1 MTPKKK
7 LKIVFIHPDLGIGG
21 AERLVLD
28 VAAAFKKQNHEVLFV
43 TNHYNQTHAFEELK
57 NGEFPVEVY
66 GDWLPRTI
74 YGRFQALC
82 AYLRMIYLIVFYL
95 VFGKNSQ
102 SPDLYFVD
110 LIPVAVPFLKFANK
124 RVIYYC
130 HHPDL
135 LASPPGGCLKR
146 FYRKPI
152 DWLEF
157 KATSF
162 ADIILVNSVY
172 TASIFRETFPQI
184 KKPIQILYPT
194 IAYSYLE
201 SVQKRKHFKPI
212 QKIVPEIVCNNK
224 DLNIFLSVNRFHPAK
239 RLEFAIE
246 AMEILKSMTSASEWE
261 KTYCIIAGGYD
272 PINKTN
278 ADTFTKLSDMIREKN
293 LRDKIFLLKSP
304 SESIK
309 VDLLHSCTA
318 LLYTPLK
325 EHFGIVPLETMLVAK
340 PVIAMNSGGPRE
352 TVDHGVT
359 GYLCECSSESMAEF
373 MYRIIKEDSKDMGV
387 KGRER
392 LEEKFSYK
400 SFAKSLEQ
408 VLKDVTDFSKKT
420 D

>member
-7 LKIVFIHPDLGIGG
+7 FRIAFIHPDLGIGG

-28 VAAAFKKQNHEVLFV
+28 VAAAFTKQNHEVIFI
-43 TNHYNQTHAFEELK
+43 TNHYDQSHSFEDLK

-74 YGRFQALC
+74 CGRFQALC

-102 SPDLYFVD
+102 WPDLYFVD
-110 LIPVAVPFLKFANK
+110 LIPVAMPFLKFANK
-124 RVIYYC
+124 HVIYYC

-146 FYRKPI
+146 IYRKPI

-162 ADIILVNSVY
+162 ADIILVNSAY

-194 IAYSYLE
+194 IAYSYLQT
-201 SVQKRKHFKPI
+201 VQRRKHFKPI
-212 QKIVPEIVCNNK
+212 QEIVPEIACNRK
-224 DLNIFLSVNRFHPAK
+224 DLIIFLSVNRFHPAK
-239 RLEFAIE
+239 RLEFAVT
-246 AMEILKSMTSASEWE
+246 AMEILKSMTSASEWD
-261 KTYCIIAGGYD
+261 KIYCIMAGGYD
-272 PINKTN
+272 PINKMN
-278 ADTFTKLSDMIREKN
+278 ADTFTKLSNMIGKKN
-293 LRDKIFLLKSP
+293 LRNKIFLLKSP

-325 EHFGIVPLETMLVAK
+325 EHFGIVPLEAMLLGK

-352 TVDHGVT
+352 TVNHGIT

-373 MYRIIKEDSKDMGV
+373 MYRIVKGDSKNMGV

-392 LEEKFSYK
+392 LEEKFSYR
-400 SFAKSLEQ
+400 SFVRSLEQ
-408 VLKDVTDFSKKT
+408 VLRDITNLSKKT
-420 D
+420 N